1 MDRMI
6 DETTG
11 GSVQRYTSIA
21 IAIHWLSAML
31 IITQIILGLK
41 FGDMPKGPARIEMF
55 TWHKTVGVVILL
67 LAIAR
72 LAVRL
77 TNKPP
82 AFPDDLPRWERV
94 AAVWNHRLF
103 YFLMFAL
110 PLTGLSL
117 VGEHSPTGMTGLIGG
132 ISIPVL
138 PYYEVAES
146 HTILAWGMI
155 GLLVLHVA
163 AALKQ
168 QFFDKSIV
176 ADRMPPFHSPRG

>member
-11 GSVQRYTSIA
+11 GSVQRYSSIA
-21 IAIHWLSAML
+21 VAIHWLSALL
-31 IITQIILGLK
+31 IITQIILGLE
-41 FGDMPKGPARIEMF
+41 FGDMPKGPARIELF

-82 AFPDDLPRWERV
+82 AFPEGFAKWERA
-94 AAVWNHRLF
+94 AAVWNHRIF
-103 YFLMFAL
+103 YFLMIAL

-117 VGEHSPTGMTGLIGG
+117 VGEHSPNGMTELIGG

-138 PYYEVAES
+138 PYLEVAES
-146 HTILAWGMI
+146 HTFLAWGMI
-155 GLLVLHVA
+155 GLLALHIA
-163 AALKQ
+163 AALKH
-168 QFFDKSIV
+168 QFYNRSIV
-176 ADRMPPFHSPRG
+176 SDRMPPFHSPRG

>member
-11 GSVQRYTSIA
+11 SSVRRYSSIA
-21 IAIHWLSAML
+21 IAIHWLSAVL
-31 IITQIILGLK
+31 IIAQIILGLK
-41 FGDMPKGPARIEMF
+41 FGDMPKGPARLELF

-67 LAIAR
+67 LAFAR

-82 AFPDDLPRWERV
+82 AFPEGFPKWERA
-94 AAVWNHRLF
+94 AAVWNNRIF
-103 YFLMFAL
+103 YFLMIAL

-117 VGEHSPTGMTGLIGG
+117 VGEHSPNGMTGLIGG
-132 ISIPVL
+132 ISVPVL
-138 PYYEVAES
+138 PYLKVAES
-146 HTILAWGMI
+146 HTLLAWGMI

-168 QFFDKSIV
+168 QFFDKSVV

>member
-11 GSVQRYTSIA
+11 GSVQRYSSIA
-21 IAIHWLSAML
+21 IAIHWLSAVL
-31 IITQIILGLK
+31 IITQIIVGLE
-41 FGDMPKGPARIEMF
+41 FGDMPKGPARIELF
-55 TWHKTVGVVILL
+55 TWHKTVGVVIFI

-82 AFPDDLPRWERV
+82 AFPANFPKWERA
-94 AAVWNHRLF
+94 AAVWNHRIF
-103 YFLMFAL
+103 YFLMIAL

-117 VGEHSPTGMTGLIGG
+117 VGEHSRDGTTGLIGG

-138 PYYEVAES
+138 PYFKVAES
-146 HTILAWGMI
+146 HTLLAWGMI
-155 GLLVLHVA
+155 GLLVLHIT
-163 AALKQ
+163 AALKH
-168 QFFDKSIV
+168 QFIDKTIV

>member
-11 GSVQRYTSIA
+11 DSVQRYTSIA
-21 IAIHWLSAML
+21 VAIHWVSAVL
-31 IITQIILGLK
+31 IIAQIILGLK
-41 FGDMPKGPARIEMF
+41 FGDMPKGPARIELF

-82 AFPDDLPRWERV
+82 AFPEGFAKWERA
-94 AAVWNHRLF
+94 AAVWNHRIF
-103 YFLMFAL
+103 YFLMIAL

-117 VGEHSPTGMTGLIGG
+117 VGEHSPNGMTELIGG
-132 ISIPVL
+132 ISMPVL
-138 PYYEVAES
+138 PYLEVAES
-146 HTILAWGMI
+146 HTFLAWGMI
-155 GLLVLHVA
+155 GLLALHIA
-163 AALKQ
+163 AALKH
-168 QFFDKSIV
+168 QFYNRSIV
-176 ADRMPPFHSPRG
+176 SDRMPPFHSPRS